1 MHCIPIQHLKL
12 YKHCMNIQYQLK
24 MKMICEIPDGLKL
37 RIERVKK
44 RTFLSRNSIVR
55 LALINFLERE
65 EEKYGNKKI

>member
-1 MHCIPIQHLKL
+1 
-12 YKHCMNIQYQLK
+12 

>member
-1 MHCIPIQHLKL
+1 
-12 YKHCMNIQYQLK
+12 MNIQYQLK